1 MISQKQVKSL
11 HLRKYRSLNNQFIV
25 EGSRSIS
32 SAIDAKARI
41 DSVFYTLD
49 FSKKNPTILEK
60 LNKIPSGIVSSKE
73 IRKLSPSTNPSGI
86 LATCKI
92 PKFESFNKN
101 KNIIFLDNVSDPGN
115 LGTILRTALWFGIDQ
130 IGYSSKSIDPYN
142 PKVVRSAMG
151 AHFSISWLGEL
162 SLDDIKGY
170 KILGADHRGKSI
182 HTINIDNQRW
192 ALIMGSEAQGISK
205 SAHSHIDELIGI
217 PKVGDGES
225 LNVGVSMGILLHE
238 LTK

>member
-11 HLRKYRSLNNQFIV
+11 HLKKYRSLNNQFIV
-25 EGSRSIS
+25 EGSRSVS
-32 SAIDAKARI
+32 SAIDAKAII

-49 FSKKNPTILEK
+49 FSKKNPTLLEK
-60 LNKIPSGIVSSKE
+60 VNRIPSKIVSSKE
-73 IRKLSPSTNPSGI
+73 IRKLSPSANPSGI

-205 SAHSHIDELIGI
+205 SAHSCIDELIGI
-217 PKVGDGES
+217 PKVGEGES

>member
-11 HLRKYRSLNNQFIV
+11 HLKKYRSLNNQFIV
-25 EGSRSIS
+25 EGSRSVS
-32 SAIDAKARI
+32 SAIDAKAII

-49 FSKKNPTILEK
+49 FSKKNPTLLEK
-60 LNKIPSGIVSSKE
+60 VNRIPSKIVSSKE
-73 IRKLSPSTNPSGI
+73 IRKLSPSANPSGI

-92 PKFESFNKN
+92 PKFEPLNKN

-142 PKVVRSAMG
+142 PKVVRSSMG

-205 SAHSHIDELIGI
+205 SAHSCIDELIGI
-217 PKVGDGES
+217 SKVGEGES

>member
-11 HLRKYRSLNNQFIV
+11 HLKKYRSLNNQFIV
-25 EGSRSIS
+25 EGSRSVS
-32 SAIDAKARI
+32 SAIDAKAII

-49 FSKKNPTILEK
+49 FSKKNPTLLEK
-60 LNKIPSGIVSSKE
+60 VNRIPSKIVSSKE
-73 IRKLSPSTNPSGI
+73 IRKLSPSANPSGI

-92 PKFESFNKN
+92 PKFEPFNKN

-205 SAHSHIDELIGI
+205 SAHSCIDELIGI
-217 PKVGDGES
+217 SKVGEGES

>member
-11 HLRKYRSLNNQFIV
+11 HLKKYRSLNNQFIV
-25 EGSRSIS
+25 EGSRSVS
-32 SAIDAKARI
+32 SAIDAKAII

-49 FSKKNPTILEK
+49 FSKKNPTLLEK
-60 LNKIPSGIVSSKE
+60 VNRIPSKIVSSKE
-73 IRKLSPSTNPSGI
+73 IRKLSPSANPSGI

-92 PKFESFNKN
+92 PKFEPFNKN

-162 SLDDIKGY
+162 SLDDIKEY

-205 SAHSHIDELIGI
+205 SAHSCIDELIGI
-217 PKVGDGES
+217 PKVGEGES

>member
-11 HLRKYRSLNNQFIV
+11 HLKKYRSLNNQFIV
-25 EGSRSIS
+25 EGSRSVS
-32 SAIDAKARI
+32 SAIDAKAII

-49 FSKKNPTILEK
+49 FSKKNPTLLEK
-60 LNKIPSGIVSSKE
+60 VNRIPSKIVSSKE
-73 IRKLSPSTNPSGI
+73 IRKLSPSANPSGI

-92 PKFESFNKN
+92 PKFEPFNKN

-162 SLDDIKGY
+162 SLDDINGY

-205 SAHSHIDELIGI
+205 SAHSCIDELIGI
-217 PKVGDGES
+217 PKVGEGES

>member
-11 HLRKYRSLNNQFIV
+11 HLKKYRSLNNQFIV
-25 EGSRSIS
+25 EGSRSVS
-32 SAIDAKARI
+32 SAIDAKAII

-60 LNKIPSGIVSSKE
+60 LNKIPSEIVSSKE

-86 LATCKI
+86 LATCKM

-192 ALIMGSEAQGISK
+192 ALIMGSEARGISK
-205 SAHSHIDELIGI
+205 SAHSYIDELIGI
-217 PKVGDGES
+217 PKVGEGES

>member
-11 HLRKYRSLNNQFIV
+11 HLKKYRSLNNQFIV
-25 EGSRSIS
+25 EGSRSVS
-32 SAIDAKARI
+32 SAIDAKAII

-49 FSKKNPTILEK
+49 FSKKNPTLLEK
-60 LNKIPSGIVSSKE
+60 VNRIPSKIVSSKE
-73 IRKLSPSTNPSGI
+73 IRKLSPSANPSGI

-92 PKFESFNKN
+92 PNFEPFNKN

-192 ALIMGSEAQGISK
+192 ALIMGSEAEGISK
-205 SAHSHIDELIGI
+205 STHSHIDELIGI
-217 PKVGDGES
+217 PKVGEGES

>member
-11 HLRKYRSLNNQFIV
+11 HLKKYRSLNNQFIV
-25 EGSRSIS
+25 EGSRSVS
-32 SAIDAKARI
+32 SAIDAKAII

-49 FSKKNPTILEK
+49 FSKKNPTLLEK
-60 LNKIPSGIVSSKE
+60 VNRIPSKIVSSKE
-73 IRKLSPSTNPSGI
+73 IRKLSPSANPSGI

-92 PKFESFNKN
+92 PKFEPFNKN
-101 KNIIFLDNVSDPGN
+101 KNIIFLDHVSDPGN

-205 SAHSHIDELIGI
+205 SAHSCIDELIGI
-217 PKVGDGES
+217 PKVGEGES

>member
-11 HLRKYRSLNNQFIV
+11 HLKKYRSLNNQFIV
-25 EGSRSIS
+25 EGSRSVS
-32 SAIDAKARI
+32 SAIDAKALI

-49 FSKKNPTILEK
+49 FSKKNPTLLEK
-60 LNKIPSGIVSSKE
+60 VNRIPSKIVSSKE
-73 IRKLSPSTNPSGI
+73 IRKLSPSANPSGI

-92 PKFESFNKN
+92 PKFEPFNKN

-205 SAHSHIDELIGI
+205 SAHSCIDELIGI
-217 PKVGDGES
+217 PKVGEGES
-225 LNVGVSMGILLHE
+225 INVGVSMGILLNE

>member
-1 MISQKQVKSL
+1 
-11 HLRKYRSLNNQFIV
+11 
-25 EGSRSIS
+25 
-32 SAIDAKARI
+32 
-41 DSVFYTLD
+41 
-49 FSKKNPTILEK
+49 
-60 LNKIPSGIVSSKE
+60 
-73 IRKLSPSTNPSGI
+73 
-86 LATCKI
+86 
-92 PKFESFNKN
+92 
-101 KNIIFLDNVSDPGN
+101 
-115 LGTILRTALWFGIDQ
+115 
-130 IGYSSKSIDPYN
+130 
-142 PKVVRSAMG
+142 MG

-205 SAHSHIDELIGI
+205 SAHSCIDELIGI
-217 PKVGDGES
+217 PKVGEGES

>member
-11 HLRKYRSLNNQFIV
+11 HLKKYRSLNNQFIV
-25 EGSRSIS
+25 EGSRSVS
-32 SAIDAKARI
+32 SAIDAKAII

-49 FSKKNPTILEK
+49 FSKKNPTLLEK
-60 LNKIPSGIVSSKE
+60 VNRIPSKIVSSKE
-73 IRKLSPSTNPSGI
+73 IRKLSPSANPSGI

-92 PKFESFNKN
+92 PIFEPFNKN

-205 SAHSHIDELIGI
+205 SAHSCIDELIGI
-217 PKVGDGES
+217 PKVGEGES

>member
-1 MISQKQVKSL
+1 LISQKQVKSL
-11 HLRKYRSLNNQFIV
+11 HLKKYRSLNNQFIV
-25 EGSRSIS
+25 EGSRSVS
-32 SAIDAKARI
+32 SAIDAKAII

-49 FSKKNPTILEK
+49 FSKKNPTLLEK
-60 LNKIPSGIVSSKE
+60 VNRIPSKIVSSKE
-73 IRKLSPSTNPSGI
+73 IRKLSPSANPSGI

-92 PKFESFNKN
+92 PKFEPFNKN

-205 SAHSHIDELIGI
+205 SAHSCIDELIGI
-217 PKVGDGES
+217 PKVGEGES

>member
-11 HLRKYRSLNNQFIV
+11 HLKKYRSLNNQFIV
-25 EGSRSIS
+25 EGSRSVS
-32 SAIDAKARI
+32 SAIDAKAII

-49 FSKKNPTILEK
+49 FSKKNPTLLEK
-60 LNKIPSGIVSSKE
+60 VNRIPSKIVSSKE
-73 IRKLSPSTNPSGI
+73 ISKLSPSANPSGI

-92 PKFESFNKN
+92 PKFEPFNKN

-192 ALIMGSEAQGISK
+192 ALIMGSEARGISK
-205 SAHSHIDELIGI
+205 SAHSYIDELIGI
-217 PKVGDGES
+217 PKVGEGES

>member
-11 HLRKYRSLNNQFIV
+11 HLKNYRSSNNQIIV
-25 EGSRSIS
+25 EGSRAIS

-49 FSKKNPTILEK
+49 VSKKNPTIVEK
-60 LNKIPSGIVSSKE
+60 RNKIPSEIVSSKE
-73 IRKLSPSTNPSGI
+73 IRKLSPSANPSGI
-86 LATCKI
+86 LATCKM

-130 IGYSSKSIDPYN
+130 IGYSRKSIDPYN

-162 SLDDIKGY
+162 SLDDIKG
-170 KILGADHRGKSI
+170 
-182 HTINIDNQRW
+182 
-192 ALIMGSEAQGISK
+192 
-205 SAHSHIDELIGI
+205 
-217 PKVGDGES
+217 
-225 LNVGVSMGILLHE
+225 
-238 LTK
+238 

>member
-11 HLRKYRSLNNQFIV
+11 HLKKYRSLNNQFIV
-25 EGSRSIS
+25 EGSRSVS
-32 SAIDAKARI
+32 SAIDAKAII

-49 FSKKNPTILEK
+49 FSKKNPIILEK

-73 IRKLSPSTNPSGI
+73 VRKLSPSTNPSGI

-92 PKFESFNKN
+92 PKFEPFNKN

-205 SAHSHIDELIGI
+205 SAHSCIDELIGI
-217 PKVGDGES
+217 PKVGEGES

>member
-60 LNKIPSGIVSSKE
+60 LNKIPSEIVSSKE

-86 LATCKI
+86 LATCKM

-101 KNIIFLDNVSDPGN
+101 SVFYAVILSTLFL
-115 LGTILRTALWFGIDQ
+115 
-130 IGYSSKSIDPYN
+130 Y
-142 PKVVRSAMG
+142 
-151 AHFSISWLGEL
+151 
-162 SLDDIKGY
+162 
-170 KILGADHRGKSI
+170 
-182 HTINIDNQRW
+182 
-192 ALIMGSEAQGISK
+192 
-205 SAHSHIDELIGI
+205 
-217 PKVGDGES
+217 
-225 LNVGVSMGILLHE
+225 
-238 LTK
+238 

>member
-11 HLRKYRSLNNQFIV
+11 HLKKYRSLNNQFIV
-25 EGSRSIS
+25 EGSRSVS
-32 SAIDAKARI
+32 SAIDAKAII

-49 FSKKNPTILEK
+49 FSKKNPTLLEK
-60 LNKIPSGIVSSKE
+60 VNRIPSKIVSSKE
-73 IRKLSPSTNPSGI
+73 IRKLSPSANPSGI

-92 PKFESFNKN
+92 PKFEPFNKN

-192 ALIMGSEAQGISK
+192 ALIMGSEARGISK
-205 SAHSHIDELIGI
+205 SAHSCIDELIGI
-217 PKVGDGES
+217 PKVGEGES

>member
-11 HLRKYRSLNNQFIV
+11 HLKKYRSLNNQFIV
-25 EGSRSIS
+25 EGSRSVS
-32 SAIDAKARI
+32 SAIDAKAII

-49 FSKKNPTILEK
+49 FSKKNPTLLEK
-60 LNKIPSGIVSSKE
+60 VNRIPSKIVSSKE
-73 IRKLSPSTNPSGI
+73 ISKLSPSANPSGI

-92 PKFESFNKN
+92 PKFEPFNKN

-192 ALIMGSEAQGISK
+192 ALIMGSEARGISK
-205 SAHSHIDELIGI
+205 SAHSCIDELIGI
-217 PKVGDGES
+217 PKVGEGES

>member
-11 HLRKYRSLNNQFIV
+11 HLKKYRSLNNQFIV
-25 EGSRSIS
+25 EGSRSVS
-32 SAIDAKARI
+32 SAIDAKAII

-92 PKFESFNKN
+92 PKFEPFNKN

-205 SAHSHIDELIGI
+205 SAHSCIDELIGI
-217 PKVGDGES
+217 SKVGEGES

>member
-11 HLRKYRSLNNQFIV
+11 HLKKYRSLNNQFIV
-25 EGSRSIS
+25 EGSRSVS
-32 SAIDAKARI
+32 SAIDAKAII

-49 FSKKNPTILEK
+49 FSKKNPTLLEK
-60 LNKIPSGIVSSKE
+60 VNRIPSKIVSSKE
-73 IRKLSPSTNPSGI
+73 ISKLSPSANPSGI

-92 PKFESFNKN
+92 PKFEPFNKN

-205 SAHSHIDELIGI
+205 SAHSCIDELIGI
-217 PKVGDGES
+217 PKVGEGES

>member
-11 HLRKYRSLNNQFIV
+11 HLKKYRSLNNQFIV
-25 EGSRSIS
+25 EGSRSVS
-32 SAIDAKARI
+32 SAIDAKAII

-49 FSKKNPTILEK
+49 FSKKNPTLLEK
-60 LNKIPSGIVSSKE
+60 VNRIPSKIVSSKE
-73 IRKLSPSTNPSGI
+73 ISKLSPSANPSGI

-92 PKFESFNKN
+92 PKFEPFNKN

-205 SAHSHIDELIGI
+205 SAHSCIDELIGI
-217 PKVGDGES
+217 PKVGEGES
-225 LNVGVSMGILLHE
+225 LNIGVSMGILLHE

>member
-1 MISQKQVKSL
+1 LISQKQVKSL
-11 HLRKYRSLNNQFIV
+11 HLKKYRSLNNQFIV
-25 EGSRSIS
+25 EGSRSVS
-32 SAIDAKARI
+32 SAIDAKAII

-49 FSKKNPTILEK
+49 FSKKNPTLLEK
-60 LNKIPSGIVSSKE
+60 VNRIPSKIVSSKE
-73 IRKLSPSTNPSGI
+73 ISKLSPSANPSGI

-92 PKFESFNKN
+92 PKFEPFNKN

-205 SAHSHIDELIGI
+205 SAHSCIDELIGI
-217 PKVGDGES
+217 PKVGEGES

>member
-11 HLRKYRSLNNQFIV
+11 HLKKYRSLNNQFIV
-25 EGSRSIS
+25 EGSRSVS
-32 SAIDAKARI
+32 SAIDAKAII

-49 FSKKNPTILEK
+49 FSKKNPTVLEK
-60 LNKIPSGIVSSKE
+60 VNRIPSKIVSSKE
-73 IRKLSPSTNPSGI
+73 IRKLSPSANPSGI

-92 PKFESFNKN
+92 PKFEPFNKN

-205 SAHSHIDELIGI
+205 SAHSCIDELIGI
-217 PKVGDGES
+217 PKVGEGES

>member
-11 HLRKYRSLNNQFIV
+11 HLKKYRSLNNQFIV
-25 EGSRSIS
+25 EGSRSVS
-32 SAIDAKARI
+32 SAIDAKAII

-49 FSKKNPTILEK
+49 FSKKNPIILEK

-73 IRKLSPSTNPSGI
+73 VRKLSPSTNPSGI

-205 SAHSHIDELIGI
+205 SAHSCIDELIGI
-217 PKVGDGES
+217 PKVGEGES

>member
-11 HLRKYRSLNNQFIV
+11 HLKKYRSLNNQFIV
-25 EGSRSIS
+25 EGSRSVS
-32 SAIDAKARI
+32 SAIDAKAII

-49 FSKKNPTILEK
+49 FSKKNPTLLEK
-60 LNKIPSGIVSSKE
+60 VNRIPSKIVSSKE
-73 IRKLSPSTNPSGI
+73 IRKLSPSANPSGI

-92 PKFESFNKN
+92 PKFEPFNKN

-205 SAHSHIDELIGI
+205 SAHSCIDELIGI
-217 PKVGDGES
+217 PKVGEGES